1 MATPSLAFNPLA
13 TTNAAGLFNVS
24 SDGLVQGVYMDAPN
38 TRYNLAGGVL
48 ASAATLPVWGGVGIQ
63 EKISSTGI
71 NITGNDILQAT
82 AQTNLTGFSV
92 FNQNGAGMN
101 SPQSPVPVVGTGM
114 QVNFFRLGS
123 GAQIC
128 LAIDP
133 ALVSLDGGLIT
144 QQVSWDY
151 TNQKIVAYDSTAAL
165 PVKIL
170 QVQTSGCK
178 TVAYNSG
185 TGVATWVYSSNA
197 VALVII

>member
-13 TTNAAGLFNVS
+13 TTNAAGLFNVV
-24 SDGLVQGVYMDAPN
+24 SDGLVQGTFMDQPN
-38 TRYNLAGGVL
+38 TRYNMFGGVVG
-48 ASAATLPVWGGVGIQ
+48 STATLPIWGGVGIQ
-63 EKISSTGI
+63 ELISTTGT
-71 NITGNDILQAT
+71 NVTGNTIIQAT

-114 QVNFFRLGS
+114 QVNFFRFGT
-123 GAQIC
+123 GALIA

-133 ALVSLDGGLIT
+133 ALVTLDGGLIT

-151 TNQKIVAYDSTAAL
+151 TNQKIVAYDSVAAL
-165 PVKIL
+165 PIKIL
-170 QVQTSGCK
+170 QVQTTNCK

-197 VALVII
+197 CALVVI